1 MSISEL
7 LEDKFEDE
15 LLKFLNQF
23 QEDNDCMIKE
33 WSFTPDIDNN
43 YTLRVEVEREGQNL
57 MS

>member
-23 QEDNDCMIKE
+23 QEDNDCKIKQ

-57 MS
+57 MV

>member
-23 QEDNDCMIKE
+23 QEDNDCKIKE

-57 MS
+57 LS

>member
-23 QEDNDCMIKE
+23 QDESDCKIEE
-33 WSFTPDIDNN
+33 WSFTPDSDNN
-43 YTLRVEVEREGQNL
+43 YTLRIEVAKEDSNL
-57 MS
+57 MC

>member
-23 QEDNDCMIKE
+23 QEDNDCKIKE

>member
-23 QEDNDCMIKE
+23 QEENDCKIKE
-33 WSFTPDIDNN
+33 WSFTPDSDNN
-43 YTLRVEVEREGQNL
+43 YTLRVEVEMEGSNL